1 MNPEAAHHVERLTF
15 PKTKRIRKSAEFSR
29 IYQGNVFVADGCLV
43 IQALPNELGTTRM
56 GISVSKKFG
65 NAVVRNRWKRLIREA
80 FRLQQHQIPSGMDL
94 VVRPKRGAKP
104 VFTNVRQSM
113 LTLSRRISKKL
124 NRPKGRC

>member
-1 MNPEAAHHVERLTF
+1 
-15 PKTKRIRKSAEFSR
+15 
-29 IYQGNVFVADGCLV
+29 
-43 IQALPNELGTTRM
+43 M